1 MRTWWFAII
10 LAGAACGG
18 TKKAPSSPAQGSDQ
32 EATEPDADTGARDE
46 NKPDDPDDMPSQG
59 MDDPGDE

>member
-1 MRTWWFAII
+1 MRTLWFAIL

-18 TKKAPSSPAQGSDQ
+18 TKKAPATPDQGAD
-32 EATEPDADTGARDE
+32 EATERGDDTGARDE
-46 NKPDDPDDMPSQG
+46 NKPDDPDDMPSRG